1 MIIVTH
7 CYDDRVGVRY
17 LKPFIKVYYIPFYML
32 IRLVIVPN
40 FFISL
45 PILRHIFVREQIE
58 IVHGHAAFSTFAL
71 DALLSAKMMGLR
83 TVFTDHSLFGFN
95 DFGAIMTNK
104 MLEFTLGDIDGVICV
119 SHTSKENTVLR
130 ARISPSKVRTLSLT
144 V

>member
-1 MIIVTH
+1 MYKRQHFT
-7 CYDDRVGVRY
+7 
-17 LKPFIKVYYIPFYML
+17 L
-32 IRLVIVPN
+32 
-40 FFISL
+40 
-45 PILRHIFVREQIE
+45 REQIE

-95 DFGAIMTNK
+95 DFSAVMTNK

-130 ARISPSKVRTLSLT
+130 ARINPSKVGALWNPTQLT
-144 V
+144 PFYNTGHSDTNNSFLTS

>member
-1 MIIVTH
+1 
-7 CYDDRVGVRY
+7 
-17 LKPFIKVYYIPFYML
+17 ML

-130 ARISPSKVRTLSLT
+130 ARISPSKVRTSCL
-144 V
+144 